1 MLSKKFQTKTLFYL
15 LPALVIFL
23 FFNIIPSL
31 TSLILSFFEFSG
43 FETNIFR
50 KFVGLKNFIKIYD
63 DKYFWI
69 ALQNTFLF
77 VFGAVVIQTAIA
89 LMLSIFIFFGNF
101 KNSTLVRSVIFFPCV
116 LAPVSVGLVWKTIF
130 EQDGVLNSILGLDIS
145 YLSSVSL
152 AIWLI
157 IIVNTWQWIGYN
169 LVIFYAGLQSLN
181 TELLEAADIDGANWN
196 NKIFSVV
203 IPLLWPTT
211 ILNMILNLVGGFRA
225 FDIVYV
231 VTRGGPAHYSEVL
244 ASYLYY
250 WSFASGGPGKMGVGS
265 AIAFV
270 IFSFILAIG
279 LLRVIINQR
288 INK

>member
-1 MLSKKFQTKTLFYL
+1 MLSKKFQTKTLLYL

-77 VFGAVVIQTAIA
+77 VFGAVVIQTGIA
-89 LMLSIFIFFGNF
+89 LMLSVFIFFGNF

-130 EQDGVLNSILGLDIS
+130 EQDGVLNSIL
-145 YLSSVSL
+145 
-152 AIWLI
+152 
-157 IIVNTWQWIGYN
+157 
-169 LVIFYAGLQSLN
+169 
-181 TELLEAADIDGANWN
+181 
-196 NKIFSVV
+196 
-203 IPLLWPTT
+203 
-211 ILNMILNLVGGFRA
+211 
-225 FDIVYV
+225 
-231 VTRGGPAHYSEVL
+231 
-244 ASYLYY
+244 
-250 WSFASGGPGKMGVGS
+250 
-265 AIAFV
+265 
-270 IFSFILAIG
+270 
-279 LLRVIINQR
+279 
-288 INK
+288 